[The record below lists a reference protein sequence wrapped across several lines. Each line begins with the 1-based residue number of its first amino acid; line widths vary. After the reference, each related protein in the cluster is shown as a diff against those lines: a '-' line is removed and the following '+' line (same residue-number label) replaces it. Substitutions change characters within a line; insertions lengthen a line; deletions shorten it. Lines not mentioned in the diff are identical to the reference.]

1 MINNYG
7 QTLKD
12 KNQVKN
18 ETRCPIWDM
27 KTVWILRKLNLKW
40 LWKWKTQ

>member
-1 MINNYG
+1 MAPIEDDLEELPDKKLKIMINNYG

-18 ETRCPIWDM
+18 ETRCPI
-27 KTVWILRKLNLKW
+27 
-40 LWKWKTQ
+40 